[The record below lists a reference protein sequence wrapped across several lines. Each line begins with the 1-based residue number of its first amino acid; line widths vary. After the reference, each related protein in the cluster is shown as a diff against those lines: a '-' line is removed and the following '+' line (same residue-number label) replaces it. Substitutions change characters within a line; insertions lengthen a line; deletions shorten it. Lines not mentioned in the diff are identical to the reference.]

1 MQALLFTSGLPFGTC
16 RAPGDAVRAGKH
28 LCGFK
33 MIRLRP
39 LFWPTFFALPTL
51 LMLLALGTWQVQR
64 LEWKNDLI
72 ASFEQRSSAPPI
84 EFPLAD
90 EVTAEL
96 EFRRLRLVGRFDH
109 SRETFMTGRTYEGNA
124 GFHIVTPFTLRDG
137 RIVLVN
143 RGWVSET
150 YRDPE
155 KRPFTLVEGE
165 VTLDAILR
173 FPGKKGYFVPENEAE
188 NGFWFTLVPAQ
199 IVAHLGLSSQ
209 AVTSVYAATIR
220 TGDVV
225 KLPIAART
233 KLNLRN
239 SHLSY
244 AVTWYGIALALIGVY
259 LAFHHQA
266 GRLSFGRGHDDDGGA
281 QQ

>member
-1 MQALLFTSGLPFGTC
+1 
-16 RAPGDAVRAGKH
+16 
-28 LCGFK
+28 

-39 LFWPTFFALPTL
+39 LFWPTFFTLPVL
-51 LMLLALGTWQVQR
+51 LILLALGTWQVQR
-64 LEWKNDLI
+64 LDWKNDLI
-72 ASFEQRSSAPPI
+72 ASFEKRSSASPI
-84 EFPLAD
+84 ELPTAD
-90 EVTAEL
+90 LVAADL
-96 EFRRLRLVGRFDH
+96 EFRRLRLVGSFDH
-109 SRETFMTGRTYEGNA
+109 SKEIFMTGRTYEGNA
-124 GFHIVTPFTLRDG
+124 GFHIVTPFTLSDG

-143 RGWVSET
+143 RGWVSES
-150 YRDPE
+150 YRDRA
-155 KRPFTLVEGE
+155 KRPFTLVDGE

-173 FPGKKGYFVPENEAE
+173 FPAKKGYFVPENEAE
-188 NGFWFTLVPAQ
+188 NGFWFTLIPAQ
-199 IVAHLGLSSQ
+199 IAAHLDLSSK

-266 GRLSFGRGHDDDGGA
+266 GRLSFARGRNDTEGT
-281 QQ
+281 Q

>member
-1 MQALLFTSGLPFGTC
+1 MRALLFTLSLPFGTC
-16 RAPGDAVRAGKH
+16 RAPGDAVRAGKY
-28 LCGFK
+28 LFGFK
-33 MIRLRP
+33 MIRLQP
-39 LFWPTFFALPTL
+39 LFWPTFFALPAL
-51 LMLLALGTWQVQR
+51 LMLLALGTWQLQR

-72 ASFEQRSSAPPI
+72 ASFEQRSSASPI
-84 EFPLAD
+84 EFPLAGEITTD
-90 EVTAEL
+90 L

-109 SRETFMTGRTYEGNA
+109 NKEIFMTGRTYEGNA
-124 GFHIVTPFTLRDG
+124 GFHIVTPFSLRDG

-150 YRDPE
+150 YRDPV

-173 FPGKKGYFVPENEAE
+173 FPGKKGYFVPENQAE

-266 GRLSFGRGHDDDGGA
+266 GRLSFGRGHEDDGGA

>member
-1 MQALLFTSGLPFGTC
+1 
-16 RAPGDAVRAGKH
+16 
-28 LCGFK
+28 
-33 MIRLRP
+33 
-39 LFWPTFFALPTL
+39 
-51 LMLLALGTWQVQR
+51 
-64 LEWKNDLI
+64 
-72 ASFEQRSSAPPI
+72 
-84 EFPLAD
+84 
-90 EVTAEL
+90 
-96 EFRRLRLVGRFDH
+96 
-109 SRETFMTGRTYEGNA
+109 MTGRTYEGNA
-124 GFHIVTPFTLRDG
+124 GFHIVTPFSLRDG

-150 YRDPE
+150 YRDPV

-188 NGFWFTLVPAQ
+188 KGFWFTLVPAQ
-199 IVAHLGLSSQ
+199 IVAHLGLSLQ

>member
-1 MQALLFTSGLPFGTC
+1 MHFRPLLWPTLFAFPALL
-16 RAPGDAVRAGKH
+16 V
-28 LCGFK
+28 
-33 MIRLRP
+33 
-39 LFWPTFFALPTL
+39 L
-51 LMLLALGTWQVQR
+51 LWLGTWQVQR
-64 LEWKNDLI
+64 LEWKNQLIEDFESRATAAPVDLP
-72 ASFEQRSSAPPI
+72 SGDVGPEM
-84 EFPLAD
+84 
-90 EVTAEL
+90 
-96 EFRRLRLVGRFDH
+96 EFRRLALTGSYDH
-109 SRETFMTGRTYEGNA
+109 DREVFMTGRTYEGNA

-150 YRDPE
+150 YRDPV

-244 AVTWYGIALALIGVY
+244 AVTWYGIALAFIGVY
-259 LAFHHQA
+259 LAFLHQA
-266 GRLSFGRGHDDDGGA
+266 GRLSIGRGHEDDGGV